1 MNITD
6 YIPHGMIAAFAGVV
20 TYVFRDHVKR
30 DDDRFEQLTATLSS
44 MSERQLSMSDTM
56 AANHAELL
64 RVMLESERQK
74 NL

>member
-1 MNITD
+1 MNIAD

-30 DDDRFEQLTATLSS
+30 DDDRFEQLNATLSS
-44 MSERQLSMSDTM
+44 ISTRQLDMTDTM

-64 RVMLESERQK
+64 RVMLEGERQK
-74 NL
+74 SL